1 MTNIPKLFVAIDQ
14 NDINSAKK
22 IIEKLTPEICGIKVG
37 KELFTACGPEIIK
50 WIQMKGFKIFLDLK
64 YHDIPSTVKKACFIA
79 SEMGVSILNVHALG
93 GNEMMMSAKE
103 GVDKSCNNPYLIAV
117 TLLTSMDSSILKEI
131 GFTSSIT
138 DQITTLAIN
147 ANKANLDGVVCS
159 AEDIEY
165 IKKLLPEKFLY
176 VTPGIRFS
184 GGSQDDQKRIT
195 TPIEAIKKGS
205 NILIIGRSIT
215 EAKNPED
222 VLDKILNQ
230 INKNYLLLSIIASIL
245 FESNLCIRCLN
256 LLISIT
262 SFSIFENDS

>member
-1 MTNIPKLFVAIDQ
+1 MNVVPKLFVAIDQ
-14 NDINSAKK
+14 NDINTAKEL
-22 IIEKLTPEICGIKVG
+22 IQKLSPEACGIKVG
-37 KELFTACGPEIIK
+37 KELFTACGPQIID
-50 WIQMKGFKIFLDLK
+50 WIQKKDFKVFLDLK
-64 YHDIPSTVKKACFIA
+64 YHDIPNTVEKACFAA
-79 SEMGVSILNVHALG
+79 SKMGISILNVHALG

-230 INKNYLLLSIIASIL
+230 INK
-245 FESNLCIRCLN
+245 
-256 LLISIT
+256 
-262 SFSIFENDS
+262 